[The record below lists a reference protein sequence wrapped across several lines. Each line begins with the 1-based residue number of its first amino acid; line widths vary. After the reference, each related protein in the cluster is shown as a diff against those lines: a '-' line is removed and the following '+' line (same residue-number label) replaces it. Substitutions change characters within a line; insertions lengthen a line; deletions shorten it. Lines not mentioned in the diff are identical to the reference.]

1 MKKKLIAMLA
11 AMFAAMYTLAAVTI
25 TTSAKTFQKAGGAAS
40 VVVQGDGSW
49 TATSDSSWIVIRQG
63 ASGTGAG
70 SVVYVVN
77 ANATADVRIGHID
90 ISGNMYTITQY
101 GYDAM
106 ISPTSATFDRNGGGG
121 SISVTVDAG
130 VSWSA
135 VPNDDWITVSPSS
148 GTSIGTVNYTVAEY
162 PGVVSRVGSITIGG
176 KTFTITQTGVDVS
189 ISPEKAM
196 MDEGADIV
204 AVTVNALAMT
214 QWTVTPNASW
224 ISIIDK
230 SSGYGDYVLT
240 LAVNANPSFERRT
253 GTVSIGTATFTISQ
267 AGASTAALS
276 IAPATATAAA
286 SGAYG
291 NVAVYATPDAP
302 WTAESLSS
310 WLTISEGASGA
321 GNGNIKYVASAN
333 PTLEEREGVIKI
345 TPPYKEPEL
354 DLNAGLECWMP
365 SFTSVEGNGQRYFLW
380 GDSTDWSEAQ
390 QTDLQ
395 KAGDTFLKL
404 TESIASECTV
414 DTSTTWDGRSSI
426 RFTEGRLTTIVAG
439 QGTLTFWWEGYYY
452 YYYPY
457 YMELCVDGTS
467 VASSGSSSWRRS
479 SVDVSG
485 NGNHTLMWWLNNFVP
500 TGRVDFIEWNS
511 TATDI
516 PFDGTAACCLNGK
529 RFPAK
534 AGDDFTVSIAFSVSE
549 LDRVNRLMTLAGKS
563 LYLDIE
569 NRLVF
574 HDVPT
579 DFVVDSNNTYYTMLV
594 RQMGDGTVSVYA
606 GRFGFELAKVLET
619 PCVKL
624 LDFSQDISTSIVKLG
639 YTVLPTSGYLTQGNM
654 KNFRFWTRAVTDME
668 AEKADTAGIVPVDAA
683 PKYAPSEAAWNYFPM
698 DGNMLA
704 TKSTSATPALVGNSN
719 SRPYESDNRYG
730 LRQRA
735 IESGADDYMFISDM
749 RSLFGSTEASA
760 TYSMWF
766 YIDKLPTSGA
776 TSLMRRYWSGEAS
789 YASNDGNVEVSVLP
803 SGAIQLNNN
812 GSTTS
817 YATMPVLEK
826 QWYMLTLVG
835 TASRTL
841 QVYLDDT
848 EIGNVSSATTLGYY
862 NWSNYGSENNFMHGM
877 FGGGACAIDDLVIY
891 HQALTTAQVRQLYG
905 AGKAKVVFHRVTQ
918 GVQSAQL
925 DKTEETAPAEG
936 CTLSVALTLTQSVQW
951 TAQSNDSWIQIT
963 GDTAGAG
970 SATVAFTVAANPAV
984 TSRTGSIT
992 IAGKNVTI
1000 VQEGLRAS
1008 VECDDTSFGVESDS
1022 GVVWV
1027 ETEGGGT
1034 WTASADVD
1042 WIHLF
1047 DESGT
1052 GTTPVMFVVDDYT
1065 TTTASRSGTITIAG
1079 QKVIITQQGYELSI
1093 DPAVAEVGSNAGA
1106 GQFGVSAPIDAVW
1119 EAIADCDWITII
1131 GARTGI
1137 GDGTIQYTIADN
1149 LTGETRTGRIV
1160 IAGKTYTITQKTTL
1174 PVTTKAIGNGTIAG
1188 AGNYNQGTRV
1198 TLTATPAAGYVF
1210 SHWSGDAVGV
1220 TNAVSISVDVPKEI
1234 TATFI
1239 PESAAEQLAAAK
1251 AAQGGFYTRD
1261 QIHALEVGNLVL
1273 DVDAVSGTARVGVQL
1288 METSD
1293 LSDPNSWRPVG
1304 MTTGNL
1310 DVGSDGTVGLNVPA
1324 TGNAKFFKVV
1334 VPEK

>member
-1 MKKKLIAMLA
+1 MVV
-11 AMFAAMYTLAAVTI
+11 AMFAAMGALSAVTI

-40 VVVQGDGSW
+40 VVIQGDGSW
-49 TATSDSSWIVIRQG
+49 TATSDSSWIVIKSG
-63 ASGTGAG
+63 ASGNGAG
-70 SVVYVVN
+70 SCVYVVN

-90 ISGNMYTITQY
+90 IDGNTYTITQY
-101 GYDAM
+101 GYDAT
-106 ISPTSATFDRNGGGG
+106 ISPTSATFDRYGGNGT
-121 SISVTVDAG
+121 ISVTVDAG

-135 VPNDDWITVSPSS
+135 VANNDWISVSPAS
-148 GTSIGTVNYTVAEY
+148 GMSVGTVNYTVAEY

-204 AVTVNALAMT
+204 AVTVNALATT

-310 WLTISEGASGA
+310 WLTISEGAFGA

-395 KAGDTFLKL
+395 KAGDTCLNL
-404 TESIASECTV
+404 
-414 DTSTTWDGRSSI
+414 DTSGCTTDTANTWDGRSSI
-426 RFTEGRLTTIVAG
+426 GLSSSSSYVKTKVAG
-439 QGTLTFWWEGYYY
+439 PGTISFRWRPTMNYLR
-452 YYYPY
+452 
-457 YMELCVDGTS
+457 MLVDNRQVKTS
-467 VASSGSSSWRRS
+467 SETYVVWPTIPITIAGS
-479 SVDVSG
+479 
-485 NGNHTLMWWLNNFVP
+485 GNHTLEWS
-500 TGRVDFIEWNS
+500 GADSYSRGCVDFIEWNS
-511 TATDI
+511 TATSI
-516 PFDGTAACCLNGK
+516 LFDGTAACCLNGK

-534 AGDDFTVSIAFSVSE
+534 AGEDFTASIAFSVNE

-563 LYLDIE
+563 IYLDIE

-574 HDVPT
+574 HEKPT
-579 DFVVDSNNTYYTMLV
+579 DFVVDAADTYYTMLI
-594 RQMGDGTVSVYA
+594 RQRDDGVLSVYA
-606 GRFGFELAKVLET
+606 GRTGFELAKVLET
-619 PCVKL
+619 PYAQL

-639 YTVLPTSGYLTQGNM
+639 YTALPTSGYLTQGNM

-668 AEKADTAGIVPVDAA
+668 AERADTAESVLVDAA
-683 PKYAPSEAAWNYFPM
+683 PKYAPSGAVWDYFPM

-719 SRPYESDNRYG
+719 SRPYESNNRYG

-776 TSLMRRYWSGEAS
+776 TSLMRRYWSGKAS

-817 YATMPVLEK
+817 YATMPALEK

-862 NWSNYGSENNFMHGM
+862 NWSNYGNENNFMHGM

-891 HQALTTAQVRQLYG
+891 HQALTSAQVRQLYE
-905 AGKAKVVFHRVTQ
+905 AGKARVVFHHVTQ

-925 DKTEETAPAEG
+925 DKTEEAAPAEG

-984 TSRTGSIT
+984 TSRTGSISV
-992 IAGKNVTI
+992 AGKTLTV
-1000 VQEGLRAS
+1000 VQAGLAAS
-1008 VECDDTSFGVESDS
+1008 VSCDDTSFGVESDS
-1022 GVVWV
+1022 GTVWV

-1119 EAIADCDWITII
+1119 EAITDCDWITII

-1160 IAGKTYTITQKTTL
+1160 IAGKAYTITQKTTL
-1174 PVTTKAIGNGTIAG
+1174 PVTTKAIGNGTIVG
-1188 AGNYNQGTRV
+1188 AGNYNQGTSV

-1220 TNAVSISVDVPKEI
+1220 TNAVSISVDMPKEI

-1239 PESAAEQLAAAK
+1239 PESAAAK
-1251 AAQGGFYTRD
+1251 MAEKVASQGGFYTRD

-1273 DVDAVSGTARVGVQL
+1273 DVDAASGTARVGVQL

-1334 VPEK
+1334 VPKK

>member
-1 MKKKLIAMLA
+1 MKKKLITLVA
-11 AMFAAMYTLAAVTI
+11 AIFAVMHVQAVTI
-25 TTSAKTFQKAGGAAS
+25 TTSARTFQKAGGAAS

-63 ASGTGAG
+63 ASGNGAG
-70 SVVYVVN
+70 SCVYVVN

-90 ISGNMYTITQY
+90 IGGNMYTITQY

-204 AVTVNALAMT
+204 AVTVNALATT

-310 WLTISEGASGA
+310 WLTISEGAFGA

-333 PTLEEREGVIKI
+333 PTLMEREGVIKI

-365 SFTSVEGNGQRYFLW
+365 SFTSAEGNGQRYFLW
-380 GDSTDWSEAQ
+380 GDSTAWSEAQ

-395 KAGDTFLKL
+395 RAGDTFLEL
-404 TESIASECTV
+404 TASECTV
-414 DTSTTWDGRSSI
+414 DTTTTWDGRGSIGIPANKNITTTIAGPGIISFWWREPSNSYYSLAMYVDGLWKSSASTYYNKSSI
-426 RFTEGRLTTIVAG
+426 
-439 QGTLTFWWEGYYY
+439 
-452 YYYPY
+452 
-457 YMELCVDGTS
+457 S
-467 VASSGSSSWRRS
+467 VT
-479 SVDVSG
+479 G
-485 NGNHTLMWWLNNFVP
+485 NGNHALEWRNP
-500 TGRVDFIEWNS
+500 TSYRQNVDFIEWNS
-511 TATDI
+511 TATSI
-516 PFDGTAACCLNGK
+516 LFDGTAACCLNGK

-534 AGDDFTVSIAFSVSE
+534 AGEDFTASIAFSVNE

-563 LYLDIE
+563 IYLDIE

-574 HDVPT
+574 HEKPT
-579 DFVVDSNNTYYTMLV
+579 DFVVDAADTYYTMLI
-594 RQMGDGTVSVYA
+594 RQRNDGVLSVYA
-606 GRFGFELAKVLET
+606 GRTGFELAKVLET
-619 PCVKL
+619 PYAQL

-639 YTVLPTSGYLTQGNM
+639 YTAIPTSGYLTQGNM

-668 AEKADTAGIVPVDAA
+668 AERADTAESVLVDAA
-683 PKYAPSEAAWNYFPM
+683 PKYAPSGAVWDYFPM

-719 SRPYESDNRYG
+719 SRPYESNNRYG

-735 IESGADDYMFISDM
+735 IESGAEGYMFISDM

-891 HQALTTAQVRQLYG
+891 HQALTTAQVRQLYE

-936 CTLSVALTLTQSVQW
+936 CTSSVALTLTQSVQW

-984 TSRTGSIT
+984 TSRTGSISV
-992 IAGKNVTI
+992 AGKTLTV
-1000 VQEGLRAS
+1000 VQAGLAAS
-1008 VECDDTSFGVESDS
+1008 VSCDDTSFGVESDS
-1022 GVVWV
+1022 GTVWV

-1093 DPAVAEVGSNAGA
+1093 DPAVAEVGSNAGT

-1137 GDGTIQYTIADN
+1137 GDGTIQYPIADN

-1174 PVTTKAIGNGTIAG
+1174 PVTTKAIGNGTIVG

-1220 TNAVSISVDVPKEI
+1220 TNAVSISVDVPKEV

-1261 QIHALEVGNLVL
+1261 QIHALEMGNLVL
-1273 DVDAVSGTARVGVQL
+1273 DVDSATGTARVGVQL
-1288 METSD
+1288 METSN

-1304 MTTGNL
+1304 MTKGNL

-1334 VPEK
+1334 VPER